1 MPDDLFRVLLLV
13 PALVATLP
21 GLWLCYRK
29 RYGWG
34 AGLAIVGAVVIGL
47 VAQVAILV
55 GFVSGRAFPVAL
67 VIWSSV
73 ALYCVVAIGFALAL
87 GPKRPANTERMQ

>member
-47 VAQVAILV
+47 FEPTLRLIEPPFPLLILSH
-55 GFVSGRAFPVAL
+55 GL
-67 VIWSSV
+67 
-73 ALYCVVAIGFALAL
+73 
-87 GPKRPANTERMQ
+87 